1 MWNNAQTIINKR
13 DTFSSISFRWTF
25 LQPAIYTR
33 VHRVS
38 RSIAWNTIRRSELVW
53 RVDSSEK
60 RPSIVYPTF
69 IRRKSAFSNWKERW
83 IILDVFKSLVRIG
96 FLNKSKIKIRKIKF
110 AKSTAYFLFNI
121 NDKISNKS
129 LISIFHWNIL
139 IIIRLMNNNL

>member
-1 MWNNAQTIINKR
+1 MKQRSKTVINKR

-83 IILDVFKSLVRIG
+83 IIFDVFKSLVRIG
-96 FLNKSKIKIRKIKF
+96 FLNKSKIKIRKINLPKVRRTFCLTSTTKF
-110 AKSTAYFLFNI
+110 LT
-121 NDKISNKS
+121 
-129 LISIFHWNIL
+129 
-139 IIIRLMNNNL
+139 NL

>member
-1 MWNNAQTIINKR
+1 MKQRSKTIINKR

-83 IILDVFKSLVRIG
+83 IIFDVFKSLVRIG
-96 FLNKSKIKIRKIKF
+96 FLNKSKIKIRKINLPKVRRIFYLTSTTKF
-110 AKSTAYFLFNI
+110 LT
-121 NDKISNKS
+121 
-129 LISIFHWNIL
+129 
-139 IIIRLMNNNL
+139 NL

>member
-1 MWNNAQTIINKR
+1 MKQRSKTVINKR

-53 RVDSSEK
+53 HVDSSEK

-83 IILDVFKSLVRIG
+83 IILNVFKSLVRIG
-96 FLNKSKIKIRKIKF
+96 FLNKSKIKIRKINLPKVRRTFYLTSTTKF
-110 AKSTAYFLFNI
+110 LT
-121 NDKISNKS
+121 
-129 LISIFHWNIL
+129 
-139 IIIRLMNNNL
+139 NL

>member
-1 MWNNAQTIINKR
+1 MKQRSKTVINKR

-53 RVDSSEK
+53 HVDSSEK

-83 IILDVFKSLVRIG
+83 IILNVFKSLVRVG
-96 FLNKSKIKIRKIKF
+96 FLNKSKIKIRKINLPKVRRTFYLTSTTKF
-110 AKSTAYFLFNI
+110 LT
-121 NDKISNKS
+121 
-129 LISIFHWNIL
+129 
-139 IIIRLMNNNL
+139 NL

>member
-1 MWNNAQTIINKR
+1 MKQRSKTVINKR

-83 IILDVFKSLVRIG
+83 IILNVFKSLVRIG
-96 FLNKSKIKIRKIKF
+96 FLNKSKIKIRKINLPKVRRTFYLTSTTKF
-110 AKSTAYFLFNI
+110 LT
-121 NDKISNKS
+121 
-129 LISIFHWNIL
+129 
-139 IIIRLMNNNL
+139 NL

>member
-1 MWNNAQTIINKR
+1 MKQRSKTVINKR

-96 FLNKSKIKIRKIKF
+96 FLNKSKIKIRKINLPKVRPTFYLTSTTKF
-110 AKSTAYFLFNI
+110 LT
-121 NDKISNKS
+121 
-129 LISIFHWNIL
+129 
-139 IIIRLMNNNL
+139 NL

>member
-1 MWNNAQTIINKR
+1 MKQRSKTVINKR

-83 IILDVFKSLVRIG
+83 IIFDVFKSLVRIG
-96 FLNKSKIKIRKIKF
+96 FLNKSKIKIRKINLPKVRPTFYLTSTTKF
-110 AKSTAYFLFNI
+110 LT
-121 NDKISNKS
+121 
-129 LISIFHWNIL
+129 
-139 IIIRLMNNNL
+139 NL

>member
-1 MWNNAQTIINKR
+1 MKQRSKTIINKK

-96 FLNKSKIKIRKIKF
+96 FLNKSKIKIRKINLPKVRPTFYLTSTTKF
-110 AKSTAYFLFNI
+110 LT
-121 NDKISNKS
+121 
-129 LISIFHWNIL
+129 
-139 IIIRLMNNNL
+139 NL

>member
-1 MWNNAQTIINKR
+1 MKQRSKTIINKR

-96 FLNKSKIKIRKIKF
+96 FLNKSKIKIRKINLPKVRPTFYLTSTTKF
-110 AKSTAYFLFNI
+110 LT
-121 NDKISNKS
+121 
-129 LISIFHWNIL
+129 
-139 IIIRLMNNNL
+139 NL

>member
-1 MWNNAQTIINKR
+1 MKQRSKTIINKR

-96 FLNKSKIKIRKIKF
+96 FLNKSKIKIRKINLPKVRRTFYLTSTTKF
-110 AKSTAYFLFNI
+110 LT
-121 NDKISNKS
+121 
-129 LISIFHWNIL
+129 
-139 IIIRLMNNNL
+139 NL

>member
-83 IILDVFKSLVRIG
+83 IIFDVFKSLVRIG
-96 FLNKSKIKIRKIKF
+96 FLNKSKIKIRKINLPKVRRTFYLTSTTKF
-110 AKSTAYFLFNI
+110 LT
-121 NDKISNKS
+121 
-129 LISIFHWNIL
+129 
-139 IIIRLMNNNL
+139 NL

>member
-1 MWNNAQTIINKR
+1 MKQRSKTIINKR

-25 LQPAIYTR
+25 LQPAIYMR

-69 IRRKSAFSNWKERW
+69 IWRKSAFSNWKERW
-83 IILDVFKSLVRIG
+83 IIFDVFKSLVRIG
-96 FLNKSKIKIRKIKF
+96 FLNKSKIKIRKINLPKVRRTFYLTSTTKF
-110 AKSTAYFLFNI
+110 LT
-121 NDKISNKS
+121 
-129 LISIFHWNIL
+129 
-139 IIIRLMNNNL
+139 NL

>member
-1 MWNNAQTIINKR
+1 MKQRSKTVINKR

-83 IILDVFKSLVRIG
+83 IILNVFKSLVRVG
-96 FLNKSKIKIRKIKF
+96 FLNKSKIKIRKINLPKVRRTFYLTSTTKF
-110 AKSTAYFLFNI
+110 LT
-121 NDKISNKS
+121 
-129 LISIFHWNIL
+129 
-139 IIIRLMNNNL
+139 NL